1 MLLEVGEA
9 FNMFVQMM
17 NNNYHWSRGW
27 DLNPCIAAL
36 QAAA

>member
-17 NNNYHWSRGW
+17 NNNYPWRT
-27 DLNPCIAAL
+27 LENL
-36 QAAA
+36 RT